1 MKLKIVEGKN
11 KKFYVGICDYP
22 PVSETDKLIYRAI
35 QMCCYR
41 KQYMPFI
48 KSFNKTIEYSYLV
61 RDIMFPIQFW
71 QDVKTQ
77 IDKIVKPGSEEYPEI
92 INEEILYHNI
102 DEDEFWEWLNTL
114 NLPEKY
120 NGIYTEKY
128 EYQPKS
134 VLGALKN
141 RMSRIEVGTGGGKT
155 LITYLFCRNIIEHK
169 LYTYQANGDPR
180 RILIVVPR
188 KDLCIQLKS
197 DFADYDSNRNEKIN
211 VETIFSGG
219 IRSIDAQVTVG
230 TYQSLCEYDQ
240 EYFDQFSTIILDEVH
255 TGKSYSIINK
265 IYSKCMYL
273 ERTFGMTGTMPD
285 YQTLDYLHIVAMCG
299 PLVYTKKTKD
309 LMEDGNVVPV
319 KIQIVRINYDEAK
332 DYSKNLK
339 EQGIVG
345 TDKWRL
351 EKTWFQENEKR
362 NLLILK
368 LIKNIPGN
376 SIILV
381 DTKSY
386 IHLLYD
392 YLSNECPEKQ
402 FGKIYGDIDTDERTR
417 IKQLM
422 EVNDNVVMIATYGT
436 MSTGVSIKRV
446 NNVFFV
452 DGGKSEIRINQ
463 SIGRGL
469 RLHPLKDHLNL
480 FDFQDWMD
488 GSSFKNQSKERNKVY
503 MKAGFNNIKITEIT
517 I

>member
-1 MKLKIVEGKN
+1 ML
-11 KKFYVGICDYP
+11 
-22 PVSETDKLIYRAI
+22 
-35 QMCCYR
+35 
-41 KQYMPFI
+41 
-48 KSFNKTIEYSYLV
+48 
-61 RDIMFPIQFW
+61 
-71 QDVKTQ
+71 
-77 IDKIVKPGSEEYPEI
+77 
-92 INEEILYHNI
+92 
-102 DEDEFWEWLNTL
+102 
-114 NLPEKY
+114 
-120 NGIYTEKY
+120 
-128 EYQPKS
+128 
-134 VLGALKN
+134 
-141 RMSRIEVGTGGGKT
+141 
-155 LITYLFCRNIIEHK
+155 
-169 LYTYQANGDPR
+169 
-180 RILIVVPR
+180 
-188 KDLCIQLKS
+188 
-197 DFADYDSNRNEKIN
+197 
-211 VETIFSGG
+211 
-219 IRSIDAQVTVG
+219 
-230 TYQSLCEYDQ
+230 
-240 EYFDQFSTIILDEVH
+240 
-255 TGKSYSIINK
+255 
-265 IYSKCMYL
+265 
-273 ERTFGMTGTMPD
+273 
-285 YQTLDYLHIVAMCG
+285 
-299 PLVYTKKTKD
+299 
-309 LMEDGNVVPV
+309 

-386 IHLLYD
+386 IHLLYN
-392 YLSNECPEKQ
+392 YLSNKCPEKQ